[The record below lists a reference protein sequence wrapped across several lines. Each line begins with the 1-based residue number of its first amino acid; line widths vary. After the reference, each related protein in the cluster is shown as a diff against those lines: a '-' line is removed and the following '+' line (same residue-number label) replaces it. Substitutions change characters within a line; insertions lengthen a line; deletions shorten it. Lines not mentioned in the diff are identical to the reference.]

1 MTRIRP
7 VRLSPEDAG
16 LLQHH
21 YQTATRQLAELQ
33 RFDRAM
39 EARLLQ
45 HIDAPTLRQ
54 LKRETRDQLL
64 AQDLENELP

>member
-7 VRLSPEDAG
+7 MRLSPADAG

-21 YQTATRQLAELQ
+21 YQNATRQLAEIR

-39 EARLLQ
+39 EMRLLQ
-45 HIDAPTLRQ
+45 LIDASTLHQ
-54 LKRETRDQLL
+54 LKREIRDQLL
-64 AQDLENELP
+64 AQDLENEIS